1 MAEHDHAI
9 APSSST
15 TQALKPWRIE
25 EVRVVARFPI
35 FEISERPSVSELS
48 GRRHPFY
55 VLDSAE
61 WVNIIPVTPEGEVVL
76 VRQWRHGLQQFTLE
90 IPGGL
95 VDPGESPRTSAIR
108 ELLEETGYHSED
120 VELLGVISPNPAI
133 QSNFCHT
140 FLARNARQVAA
151 LNLEGT
157 EEIEVVTLPIATLR
171 ALARNG
177 QIQHALVMVALYW
190 WELKYPEASRGST

>member
-1 MAEHDHAI
+1 MAEHDRSKPI
-9 APSSST
+9 SPLEPV
-15 TQALKPWRIE
+15 ALKRWRIE

-35 FEISERPSVSELS
+35 FEISERPSVSAMS
-48 GRRHPFY
+48 GRAHPFY
-55 VLDSAE
+55 VMDSAE

-108 ELLEETGYHSED
+108 ELLEETGYTSEE

-140 FLARNARQVAA
+140 FIARNARQVATP
-151 LNLEGT
+151 NPEGT
-157 EEIEVVTLPIATLR
+157 EEIEVVTLPVSTLR
-171 ALARNG
+171 ALARAG

-190 WELKYPEASRGST
+190 WELKYPAEGRED